1 MYKILSIDGGG
12 IKGVFPA
19 SFLATI
25 EETVGGNIGK
35 YFDLIVGTSTGGI
48 IALGLASGLSAKNVL
63 RFYEESGA
71 EIFKGNRVLRFVRQL
86 GFAKYSQKP
95 LKDALTACFGD
106 KLLGECR
113 TRVVIPSLNLE
124 TGEVYVYKTAHH
136 SRLKRDYKERIVD
149 VALATSAAPT
159 FFPTQRSA
167 AGTPLVDGGLWA
179 NNPVGTAV
187 VEAIGVL
194 GWKQGEFDVLS
205 IGCTT
210 EPLSIKWGRVLPL
223 GMGYWA
229 KKSVEAFMKAQ
240 SSQSL
245 GTAQL
250 LGGHDQIYRY
260 DPVMPHNRFSLDGT
274 KEITSLRGLGSSKAR
289 EALPTLEKV
298 FFENEAVPFQP
309 YHLLAV

>member
-25 EETVGGNIGK
+25 EEAVGGNIGQ

-48 IALGLASGLSAKNVL
+48 IALGLASGMSSKDVL
-63 RFYEESGA
+63 RFYEESGP
-71 EIFKGNRVLRFVRQL
+71 EIFKGNRVLRFVRQI
-86 GFAKYSQKP
+86 GVAKYSQKP

-106 KLLGECR
+106 KLLGECK

-136 SRLKRDYKERIVD
+136 DRFKRDFKERLVD

-159 FFPTQRSA
+159 YFPTMRSA

-194 GWKQGEFDVLS
+194 GWKQGEFEVLS

-210 EPLSIKWGRVLPL
+210 DPLSIKWGRVLPL

-250 LGGHDQIYRY
+250 LGGHGHIYRY
-260 DPVMPHNRFSLDGT
+260 DPVLPHKRFSLDGT
-274 KEITSLRGLGSSKAR
+274 NEITSLKGLGSSKAR
-289 EALPTLEKV
+289 EALPTLERV
-298 FFENEAVPFQP
+298 FFESEAAPFQP
-309 YHLLAV
+309 CHHLAV